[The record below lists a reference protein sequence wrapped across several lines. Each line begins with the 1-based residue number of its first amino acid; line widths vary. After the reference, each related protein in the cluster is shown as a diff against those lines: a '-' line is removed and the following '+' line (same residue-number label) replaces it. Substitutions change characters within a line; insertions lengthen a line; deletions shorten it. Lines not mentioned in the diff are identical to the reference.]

1 MWAFEVTTHWLQ
13 LMQPGLLSVAGSAT
27 DEEGGGESREGSGSR
42 AAACSCGFG
51 PSSEARGPPRLLW
64 HPQEFQQSS
73 SAQAGQPPH
82 RPIRKS
88 IYPSCASAFALS
100 VCERVTESGRGG
112 ELWVILTERRMGAR
126 PEVPPTGNENEPLSG
141 RRISARI
148 TRGAR
153 GRLSK
158 CVASKVDS
166 MKGCAVRRAFLPSH
180 STCLKRFIAS
190 RCQCNAGYCHKGAFA
205 SCIKGTKGP
214 SSAPHS
220 KSKAGH
226 HGLPAFS
233 HWQEALHSATPTF
246 SYGLGHWEISHTGHF
261 ANFYSACKLSVT
273 CFGLQI
279 HVCFSYS
286 QLASR
291 TNGCLSFS
299 LELSLQTNPTERG
312 THCVGLSR

>member
-1 MWAFEVTTHWLQ
+1 
-13 LMQPGLLSVAGSAT
+13 
-27 DEEGGGESREGSGSR
+27 
-42 AAACSCGFG
+42 
-51 PSSEARGPPRLLW
+51 
-64 HPQEFQQSS
+64 
-73 SAQAGQPPH
+73 
-82 RPIRKS
+82 
-88 IYPSCASAFALS
+88 
-100 VCERVTESGRGG
+100 
-112 ELWVILTERRMGAR
+112 MGAR

-246 SYGLGHWEISHTGHF
+246 SYGLGHWKISHTGHF
-261 ANFYSACKLSVT
+261 AHFYSACKLSVT
-273 CFGLQI
+273 CFGSEVDSRYMFVSVIRNWHPEPMDVSVFLLNSRFKQI
-279 HVCFSYS
+279 
-286 QLASR
+286 QLKEERTAWVFPDNLRFESHSR
-291 TNGCLSFS
+291 SN
-299 LELSLQTNPTERG
+299 QTSSECCKRRRKKKSPTAKSS
-312 THCVGLSR
+312 CQNK